1 MELGFDQFLVR
12 KVAHWTEYFI
22 LGFLLMRALS
32 ANSDK
37 LIFKRHIVLS
47 VIVAAVYAVT
57 DEWHQSFVPNRDAKM
72 SDVAL
77 DAVGACCGTWLW
89 SRVRTLC
96 WMSWIIR

>member
-1 MELGFDQFLVR
+1 MEFGFDQFLVR

-47 VIVAAVYAVT
+47 VIVARYAVT
-57 DEWHQSFVPNRDAKM
+57 DSGISFVQI
-72 SDVAL
+72 
-77 DAVGACCGTWLW
+77 GTLK
-89 SRVRTLC
+89 
-96 WMSWIIR
+96 